1 MKTTILPLKHPMNR
15 SSCRLAML
23 FIPLALAFFA
33 LSPQARATCQEG
45 CDINLQNTF
54 FGDDA
59 LLNDGGG
66 GNTAIGA
73 LALVSPMGDAVSNTA
88 IGAIALRFNTTG
100 SYNTATGCGRAPRQH
115 DRLLQHSYG
124 RRCAR

>member
-1 MKTTILPLKHPMNR
+1 MKGNKPMKKITSINHH
-15 SSCRLAML
+15 A
-23 FIPLALAFFA
+23 FA
-33 LSPQARATCQEG
+33 LSALVCFALSRQTRATCQEG

-73 LALVSPMGDAVSNTA
+73 LVLVSPMSDAVSNTA